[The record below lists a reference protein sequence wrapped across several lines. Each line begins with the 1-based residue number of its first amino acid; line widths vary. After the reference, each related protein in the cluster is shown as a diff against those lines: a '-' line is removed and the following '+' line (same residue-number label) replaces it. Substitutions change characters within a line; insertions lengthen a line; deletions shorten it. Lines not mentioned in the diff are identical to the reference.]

1 MRYNRPCKVSVRLS
15 KEERDYIEKKAKQ
28 KHISVSEYIRI
39 CCQAPPPVT
48 RKEFLEIKMELIYQ
62 LRKIGVNINQI
73 AKKYNEHQYVEPSAD
88 LLDKLDEVYAM
99 MKSTIRIMKGGKDVT
114 DY

>member
-48 RKEFLEIKMELIYQ
+48 RKEFLEIKMGLIYQ

-73 AKKYNEHQYVEPSAD
+73 AKKYNENLYTAPSAVLMD
-88 LLDKLDEVYAM
+88 RMDRVEAITKQIAD
-99 MKSTIRIMKGGKDVT
+99 TILKR
-114 DY
+114 

>member
-15 KEERDYIEKKAKQ
+15 KEERDYIEKKSKQ

-73 AKKYNEHQYVEPSAD
+73 AKKYNEHNYVEPSEE
-88 LLDKLDEVYAM
+88 LLCKLDEVYGM
-99 MKSTIRIMKGGKDVT
+99 MKHTIRIMKGDRNVAH
-114 DY
+114 Y